1 MCIHYIFENKIKK
14 PPKGVHFYVK
24 MQPLKTKQNN
34 GTVKM
39 GEEEGGDWELR
50 RPSGW
55 YGGVMLHAE
64 VHEKKGAPQNAITW
78 ASVIMP
84 AIQERRAELAAILPP
99 KWGTRVTSASWI
111 SGWYIYLFFLP
122 HACTHSQLRDA
133 QVCNQRL
140 KVRGQTCL
148 SRKLQRTKNCS
159 DSQWSHCRVLQTSS
173 MDLQ

>member
-1 MCIHYIFENKIKK
+1 
-14 PPKGVHFYVK
+14 
-24 MQPLKTKQNN
+24 
-34 GTVKM
+34 M

-64 VHEKKGAPQNAITW
+64 VHEKKGAPQNATTR

-111 SGWYIYLFFLP
+111 SGWYIFFFLP

-140 KVRGQTCL
+140 KVWGQTCL
-148 SRKLQRTKNCS
+148 GRKLQCTKNCS
-159 DSQWSHCRVLQTSS
+159 DSQWCHIVEFSRRLRWTFSNKKITSS
-173 MDLQ
+173 TKTWKKH